1 VSGNDLRCG
10 TCGTD
15 HHPAEECD
23 CLDCGVC
30 ASCVERSRAHHE
42 AMTAPTPA
50 DAARWLRENGYG
62 LLGHDEAVA
71 AIFAEH
77 AAHVLGR
84 VEAANAGRLKSARKM
99 LSYYGECREDCAT
112 KVSGFD
118 ADPRCDCG
126 LEEALETLA
135 T

>member
-30 ASCVERSRAHHE
+30 ASCVERSRAHHG

-50 DAARWLRENGYG
+50 DAARWLRENKLGYEGYQEG
-62 LLGHDEAVA
+62 LRYIIAESYA
-71 AIFAEH
+71 AY

-84 VEAANAGRLKSARKM
+84 VEVCGECWGTGKQDANPHTTDPTQTDCPRCAGRGWTLT
-99 LSYYGECREDCAT
+99 EAT
-112 KVSGFD
+112 
-118 ADPRCDCG
+118 
-126 LEEALETLA
+126 
-135 T
+135 